1 MCREPS
7 NGLVRGLQVRRL
19 CYRMYISERLSQRKL
34 SIAASGSAKRVTK
47 EVKEVALY
55 CLCSLCE

>member
-1 MCREPS
+1 MCRAPS
-7 NGLVRGLQVRRL
+7 NDLVRGLQVRRL

-34 SIAASGSAKRVTK
+34 SLASSGSAKRVTK

-55 CLCSLCE
+55 